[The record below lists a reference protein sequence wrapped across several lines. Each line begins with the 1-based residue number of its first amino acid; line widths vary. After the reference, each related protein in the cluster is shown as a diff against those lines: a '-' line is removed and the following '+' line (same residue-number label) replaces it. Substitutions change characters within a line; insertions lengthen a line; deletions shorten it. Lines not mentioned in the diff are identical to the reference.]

1 VNELE
6 QLQAENHALRAR
18 GDALEARV
26 ADMFLRNTAVK
37 LLIDPEGCAAD
48 GSAPGAIVD
57 ANEAAA
63 SFYGFSRA
71 ELQHMNIM
79 DLNQLPRELVQ
90 REMERARAE
99 QRSCFE
105 FKHRLRSG
113 AVRDVQVYSGPCQVG
128 ERQLLFSIICDITE
142 RNKLAEQLAH
152 AQRMEALGRLAGG
165 VAHDFNNLLTTVEI
179 ISAIIGKRVERGQDV
194 QGELAELGDLV
205 TRGEGLTR
213 QLLAFCRRQ
222 VMRTVLV
229 DVAEVVAGMQQ
240 LLERLTDTRGA
251 RAHERIELHVD
262 ITTQPAPVVCDP
274 SQIEQV
280 VLNLALNGRDAM
292 PSGGRLDLSVAHASV
307 DDAQAQRLGVAAGA
321 FVLLTVADE
330 GVGIEPAQQRQVF
343 EPFFTTKPT
352 GQGTGLGLAT
362 AYGIVRQSGGA
373 ITLESA
379 PGMGST
385 FSVWLPL
392 ACARSVGLSE
402 PAPGQAP
409 TPAVAAPR
417 TGADDVQ
424 TILLA
429 DDDASIRRA
438 IRLVL
443 ETAGY
448 LVLDACDGQHGLE
461 LARAHRGGL
470 DLLLTDVVMPRVG
483 GRELARDV
491 VRAHPHVRVLFM
503 SGHVDSP
510 AVGHGML
517 DVAGAFLAK
526 PFTLE
531 VLLAKVRAVLEA
543 PSRHPSVPG

>member
-1 VNELE
+1 MNELE

-330 GVGIEPAQQRQVF
+330 GVGIEPAQQRQGF

-352 GQGTGLGLAT
+352 GQGTGLGLAICR
-362 AYGIVRQSGGA
+362 GIVAALGGEIQVESDLGRGSCFRVILPCADARAIAGYDMAASETTVPRDLSVSRPQASDMPQRSGSVLVIDDELHVGSAIERVLSPPHDVTRVVDARDALALLRNGRRFDVVLCDLMMPHITGMDLYQEVMNFAPEQALKIVFMTGGA
-373 ITLESA
+373 FTTRARRFLE
-379 PGMGST
+379 
-385 FSVWLPL
+385 
-392 ACARSVGLSE
+392 
-402 PAPGQAP
+402 
-409 TPAVAAPR
+409 
-417 TGADDVQ
+417 DVPNPN
-424 TILLA
+424 
-429 DDDASIRRA
+429 
-438 IRLVL
+438 L
-443 ETAGY
+443 E
-448 LVLDACDGQHGLE
+448 
-461 LARAHRGGL
+461 
-470 DLLLTDVVMPRVG
+470 
-483 GRELARDV
+483 
-491 VRAHPHVRVLFM
+491 
-503 SGHVDSP
+503 
-510 AVGHGML
+510 
-517 DVAGAFLAK
+517 K
-526 PFTLE
+526 PFQADA
-531 VLLAKVRAVLEA
+531 LLGLVDRMLT
-543 PSRHPSVPG
+543 